1 MESTKRRRVGVTA
14 AFFAALV
21 AAFVAVRCPGGARA
35 KSKALANGAESLR
48 RRADLGFAAGN
59 LTPGKGLQVVRVAPG
74 AAAERAGLR
83 AGDRLLGIGE
93 RTFATGLDAD
103 AGLAALRSGEPATLR
118 IVRGEEPFAVRV
130 VFDAMPL
137 DDMPGVEFSYEEIRN
152 PRSGARQRVIVSRPR
167 AVAKRLPAVFFIP
180 WLSCDSVEAAP
191 GARGGIETLLY
202 RIASESGL
210 VLMRVEKPGVGD
222 SEGVCSET
230 DLDTE
235 LAGNRSAFDALKKH
249 RWVDPARIVAMGQ
262 SFAGGLLPL
271 VAPREETRGY
281 LFLNSWV
288 RTWLERLLEFERRR
302 LEAAGLS
309 AGDVSTRMRRLA
321 ELYGLMLEGGLT
333 PAEAIRRK
341 PALGLV
347 WEDAPAHQY
356 GRPIRFLQQLQAT
369 NVSAAWEKVDR
380 PTLAVFGEADLVM
393 SRSDHERVVAL
404 VNRNTPGAAQLLTVP
419 GMDHGL
425 SAPLPGGG
433 EGLPELVA
441 TTVLN
446 WLRRVAGSP

>member
-1 MESTKRRRVGVTA
+1 MNSTLAMIILA
-14 AFFAALV
+14 AV
-21 AAFVAVRCPGGARA
+21 ATVPAGGA
-35 KSKALANGAESLR
+35 EPLR
-48 RRADLGFAAGN
+48 RRADLGFAAGRF
-59 LTPGKGLQVVRVAPG
+59 TPGEGLMVARVAPG
-74 AAAERAGLR
+74 TAAARAGLL
-83 AGDRLLGIGE
+83 AGDRLLGIGA
-93 RTFATGLDAD
+93 RTFTTGLDAD
-103 AGLAALRSGEPATLR
+103 AGMAALRSGERVTLR
-118 IVRGEEPFAVRV
+118 LTRGGVALALPV
-130 VFDAMPL
+130 VLEAMPL
-137 DDMPGVEFSYEEIRN
+137 DDMPEVEFSYEEIRN
-152 PRSGARQRVIVSRPR
+152 PRSGERQRVIVSRPR
-167 AVAKRLPAVFFIP
+167 GTATRLPAVFFIP

-235 LAGNRSAFDALKKH
+235 LAGNRAAFEALKRH
-249 RWVDPARIVAMGQ
+249 PWVDPARVVAMGQ

-271 VAPREETRGY
+271 VAPREETHGY

-321 ELYGLMLEGGLT
+321 ELYGLVLEGGLT
-333 PAEAIRRK
+333 PAEASRRK
-341 PALGLV
+341 PELGPV

-404 VNRNTPGAAQLLTVP
+404 VNRNRPGAARLLTVP

-433 EGLPELVA
+433 EGLPEVVA